1 MRGRIIILFLFFF
14 PYPAISFAQEWQDIK
29 NDDRYIWGE
38 GWGRSVEEADKEA
51 LAVLASKISVSVSGE
66 FRQWEEQTDGNGGS
80 NWYSS
85 RSNRVSMSSN
95 ASLYNTRR
103 IVFKTGRKSHVG
115 RWIDRNELEATF
127 RDRRARVLEYETSAM
142 AAEGDLRLDEALRC
156 HYRAYVLL
164 RSLQRPSELRDD
176 GGMMLLNVIPER
188 LNAILDGIT
197 VKARKQENNL
207 FLVFWYRNRRVRGL
221 EFRFFDGAKW
231 SAPCSAIGGSAM
243 VELAPGATCSV
254 IQLRI
259 EYMFQGDALLDAEL
273 SEFLS
278 SADIKPLKKAM
289 KIFRAK

>member
-1 MRGRIIILFLFFF
+1 MKVRIHIVLLFLFL
-14 PYPAISFAQEWQDIK
+14 YPAVSFAQEWQDIK
-29 NDDRYIWGE
+29 DDARYIWGE
-38 GWGRSVEEADKEA
+38 GWGRSVEEADREA

-66 FRQWEEQTDGNGGS
+66 FNQREEQTDWDGGS

-85 RSNRVSMSSN
+85 RSNRVSMSTN

-103 IVFKTGRKSHVG
+103 IVLKNGRKSHVG
-115 RWIDRNELEATF
+115 RWIDRSELETAF
-127 RDRRARVLEYETSAM
+127 QGRRARVLEYESSAI
-142 AAEGDLRLDEALRC
+142 AAERDLRLDEALRC
-156 HYRAYVLL
+156 HYWAYVLL
-164 RSLQRPSELRDD
+164 RSIQRPSELKDDD
-176 GGMMLLNVIPER
+176 GRLLLNVIPER
-188 LNAILDGIT
+188 LNDVLDGIT
-197 VKARKQENNL
+197 VEARKQENDL
-207 FLVFWYRNRRVRGL
+207 SLAFWYRGRRVRGL

-273 SEFLS
+273 AALLS